1 MTSNYSCNIF
11 PNESQTPMVIG
22 LANTIDFFQKSGII
36 KFKIKDSRHK
46 VKAEA
51 EAFASVSIGQREDFK
66 AFNKSE
72 GMLNNNALFALEPV
86 LMFLFGSKFFQL

>member
-1 MTSNYSCNIF
+1 MPMHSLFCLM
-11 PNESQTPMVIG
+11 ESQLQWVAMEKFRS
-22 LANTIDFFQKSGII
+22 LIDFFQKSGTI

-72 GMLNNNALFALEPV
+72 GMFNNNALFALEPV

>member
-1 MTSNYSCNIF
+1 
-11 PNESQTPMVIG
+11 MVLDAVCHG
-22 LANTIDFFQKSGII
+22 TLLDFFQKSGTI

-72 GMLNNNALFALEPV
+72 GMFNNNALFALEPV